1 MLGNINLEKCLFLFE
16 IDNVLIQKRDYL
28 VQVYYLFGS
37 FYEYTEGTH
46 TANTIAQF
54 MTKIYDVH
62 GEDAVFSATKTMF
75 NIDEKYE
82 INYNRLLAN
91 AQIPIK
97 LDLRDS
103 TKQLLNKLIKGKK
116 NIAILTKGNPI
127 EQLNKIKFINWGDLS
142 DIKNILKIYFK
153 DELDFRGI
161 EPIEFISKEFEI
173 DQSDVEYINYS

>member
-1 MLGNINLEKCLFLFE
+1 MAKNINLAKALYLFE

-62 GEDAVFSATKTMF
+62 GEDAVFSAAKIMF
-75 NIDEKYE
+75 NIDDKLE
-82 INYNRLLAN
+82 INFNRLIAN

-97 LDLRDS
+97 LDLIDS
-103 TKQLLNKLIKGKK
+103 TKRLLSKLLKSKK

-142 DIKNILKIYFK
+142 EIKNILKIYFK
-153 DELDFRGI
+153 DELDFREI
-161 EPIEFISKEFEI
+161 EPIEFISKEFEMNQA
-173 DQSDVEYINYS
+173 DLEYIDYI